1 MQHPSESRPFRLA
14 LVAACALL
22 LIAAPPVVAQQATDA
37 GLSAA
42 ASAGVR
48 VLSLPGSADHLARTL
63 SPGLSAAGTTPLATQ
78 PVAGARAPADASA
91 RLAGPRVRPE
101 VRGVEPRIAEDWAS
115 ALPAAAAG
123 NHTIVISTLALVL
136 IAVIITILVVK

>member
-1 MQHPSESRPFRLA
+1 MQHPRESRPFRLA

-42 ASAGVR
+42 ASAAVR
-48 VLSLPGSADHLARTL
+48 ALSLPGSADHIVRIL
-63 SPGLSAAGTTPLATQ
+63 SPGLTQ
-78 PVAGARAPADASA
+78 PATGARAPADASA

-115 ALPAAAAG
+115 ALPAAAAR
-123 NHTIVISTLALVL
+123 NNTIVISTLALVL

>member
-1 MQHPSESRPFRLA
+1 MQHSRESRPFRLA
-14 LVAACALL
+14 LVAACALV

-48 VLSLPGSADHLARTL
+48 ALSLPGSADHIVRIL
-63 SPGLSAAGTTPLATQ
+63 SPGLTQ
-78 PVAGARAPADASA
+78 PATGTRAPADASA

-101 VRGVEPRIAEDWAS
+101 VRGVEPRIAEDGAS
-115 ALPAAAAG
+115 AMPAAAR
-123 NHTIVISTLALVL
+123 NNTIVISTLALVL